1 MSLEALTTPR
11 FQAWLDQCI
20 HCGLC
25 LPACPTYGVFRTEM
39 DNPRGRID
47 LMRAAAEGRI
57 GLDGAF
63 RRHIELCLACRACES
78 ACPSGVRY
86 GALVETARA
95 AIEASRAPG
104 PGERFL
110 RWLFLRQMLPHPG
123 RLRRAAA
130 LLRLYQR
137 LGLPR
142 LVQRL
147 SFLPP
152 RLRELEAL
160 LPPLASA
167 PSDARAYAPV
177 GRPSRG
183 QVAFFHGCVQ
193 DAFFADVNA
202 ATVRV
207 LQRNGY
213 AVYVPPGQTCC
224 GAAPLHLGEREL
236 ARELARRNIDVFLA
250 GDYEAIINN
259 AGGCGAALKEYP
271 HLLGDDPAYAEKAR
285 RFAEKVQDISEFL
298 AQNLRV
304 PPQGEVRVR
313 ATYVDSC
320 HLRHVQKVLH
330 PPRELLRM
338 IPGLELVEL
347 QRPDWCC
354 GSAGVYNI
362 LQRETAD
369 AVLDAKMADI
379 AATGAE
385 LIVTTNTGCHLQL
398 LYGVRRAGLQAQVA
412 HLVEV
417 LDWAYGEDR
426 RQTYL
431 SSEPLRPSE

>member
-1 MSLEALTTPR
+1 
-11 FQAWLDQCI
+11 
-20 HCGLC
+20 
-25 LPACPTYGVFRTEM
+25 M

-63 RRHIELCLACRACES
+63 RQHIELCLACRACES

-86 GALVETARA
+86 GALVEVARA
-95 AIEASRAPG
+95 AIEASRTPG
-104 PGERFL
+104 LGERFL
-110 RWLFLRQMLPHPG
+110 RWLLLRQMLPHPR

-137 LGLPR
+137 LGVPR
-142 LVQRL
+142 LVQRTPL
-147 SFLPP
+147 LPA
-152 RLRELEAL
+152 RLRAMEAL
-160 LPPLASA
+160 LPPLPPAHSDVRVAA
-167 PSDARAYAPV
+167 PAGDPPR
-177 GRPSRG
+177 GR
-183 QVAFFHGCVQ
+183 VAFFHGCVQ

-202 ATVRV
+202 ATLRV

-213 AVYVPPGQTCC
+213 AVHVPPGQTCC

-236 ARELARRNIDVFLA
+236 ARELARRNVDAFLA

-271 HLLGDDPAYAEKAR
+271 HLLEDDPAYATKAR
-285 RFAEKVQDISEFL
+285 RFAAQVQDISEFL
-298 AQNLRV
+298 AQNLHV
-304 PPQGEVRVR
+304 PPQGEVHVR

-320 HLRHVQKVLH
+320 HLRHAQKVVH
-330 PPRELLRM
+330 PPRELLRA

-347 QRPDWCC
+347 ARPDWCC

-369 AVLDAKMADI
+369 AVLEAKMADI

-398 LYGVRRAGLQAQVA
+398 LYGVRRAGLKAQVV
-412 HLVEV
+412 HLVELLERSYARV
-417 LDWAYGEDR
+417 QQVTG
-426 RQTYL
+426 
-431 SSEPLRPSE
+431 

>member
-1 MSLEALTTPR
+1 MSVDPSSLVVGPSSLLTSPR

-86 GALVETARA
+86 GALVDAARA
-95 AIEASRAPG
+95 AIETSRTHG
-104 PGERFL
+104 WRERFL
-110 RWLFLRQMLPHPG
+110 RWLFLRQMLPHPR

-142 LVQRL
+142 LVQQ
-147 SFLPP
+147 LPLLP
-152 RLRELEAL
+152 TPLRAVEAL
-160 LPPLASA
+160 LPPLQPSSHSA
-167 PSDARAYAPV
+167 IQPPSHPATQ
-177 GRPSRG
+177 PSSPT
-183 QVAFFHGCVQ
+183 VAFFHGCVQ
-193 DAFFADVNA
+193 DAFFAGVNA

-213 AVYVPPGQTCC
+213 AVHVPPGQTCC

-236 ARELARRNIDVFLA
+236 ARELARRNVDLFLA
-250 GDYEAIINN
+250 GDYDAIINN

-271 HLLGDDPAYAEKAR
+271 HLLEDDPAYAEKAR
-285 RFAEKVQDISEFL
+285 RFAAKVQDISEFL
-298 AQNLRV
+298 AQHLHV
-304 PPQGEVRVR
+304 APQGEVRAR

-320 HLRHVQKVLH
+320 HLRHAQKVVH
-330 PPRELLRM
+330 PPRELLRA

-347 QRPDWCC
+347 ARPDWCC
-354 GSAGVYNI
+354 GSAGVYNV

-398 LYGVRRAGLQAQVA
+398 LYGVRRAGLRARVA

-417 LDWAYGEDR
+417 LEWAYGEDR
-426 RQTYL
+426 
-431 SSEPLRPSE
+431 